1 MCVLCWQF
9 LTEDHW
15 TEKHFGGDAT
25 AGVDREHIRRRDWR
39 HRTQILN
46 HVLRAYG
53 LSLEDWQSRSYVLSN
68 RKGSTVIIQDL
79 GRLWPAAEQLVGRS
93 LDPLDPQLI
102 EALQGT
108 GHAPDSVR

>member
-1 MCVLCWQF
+1 M
-9 LTEDHW
+9 
-15 TEKHFGGDAT
+15 
-25 AGVDREHIRRRDWR
+25 
-39 HRTQILN
+39 
-46 HVLRAYG
+46 
-53 LSLEDWQSRSYVLSN
+53 LSN